1 MISKKMVLKR
11 LAPMLLASVFVL
23 PALAAETGVIRLSEP
38 VEVTDSYE
46 VFGSNPSDS
55 GKKVSLESLV
65 ANSDAYQGQ
74 EVLVETRIAKV
85 CQKKGCFFIA
95 QSGADSVR
103 ITFEDYGFFIPT
115 DSGGKQVMLAG
126 VFSRKPVSAEQAEHL
141 AEDLGEKVAED
152 APAFEYS
159 IVATGIKIYKS

>member
-1 MISKKMVLKR
+1 MINR
-11 LAPMLLASVFVL
+11 NAIFRYLAPALLASAFVI
-23 PALAAETGVIRLSEP
+23 PALAGESEVVRLSEP

-46 VFGSNPSDS
+46 VYGSSPSGS
-55 GKKVSLESLV
+55 GMKVSLAQLV
-65 ANSDAYQGQ
+65 SNSDQYQGK
-74 EVLVETRIAKV
+74 EVFVETRIAKV

-115 DSGGKQVMLAG
+115 DSGGKQAMLAG
-126 VFSRKPVSAEQAEHL
+126 VFSRKPISAEQAKHL
-141 AEDLGEKVAED
+141 AEDLGEKAAEEI
-152 APAFEYS
+152 PAFEYS

>member
-1 MISKKMVLKR
+1 MINRNAILRR
-11 LAPMLLASVFVL
+11 LAPALLASAFVL
-23 PALAAETGVIRLSEP
+23 PALAAESDVVRLSEP
-38 VEVTDSYE
+38 VEVTDTYE
-46 VFGSNPSDS
+46 VFGSNPSGS
-55 GKKVSLESLV
+55 FEKVALENLV
-65 ANSDAYQGQ
+65 ANSDQYQGQ

-126 VFSRKPVSAEQAEHL
+126 VFSRKPVSAEQAKHL

-159 IVATGIKIYKS
+159 IVATGVKIYKS